1 MGKIYL
7 NGNGYGGLCG
17 PSEGDRIS
25 ATQILNQ
32 GTHIATLYVNDT
44 TIPLYA
50 PPGAV
55 NDVKLKLRSTDPY
68 TSVLDQDGNANI
80 DLSSSLN
87 TKQDKLT
94 AGSHITI
101 SNSNIISA
109 TVPSITVTPTYTEGI
124 PIGTIQID
132 DNTTSLFVPSNTIE
146 GIRDV
151 QVNDQTVVNPSN
163 SIAFLYDVTGATELE
178 DGIGGMVP
186 APLTTDIDKFLK
198 GDGTWGTPPSGSEI
212 TITPSTVN
220 TGATIADITIDEST
234 YTLRAPAETVQAIT
248 FNNNPVTITSG
259 TASIISPVMTGA
271 SSSTD
276 GESGL
281 VPTPTT
287 ASVDKFLRG
296 DGAWATPPSGGS
308 SVEITPTLSTGT
320 KIAEYEIDGVSGDL
334 YAPSGGGS
342 GSTVSITPSLSTG
355 TKIADFEIDGSSGSL
370 FAPAGGGGT
379 TAYGGTTPP
388 AASLGNNGDF
398 YYQYD
403 SIEDEMTMTFYVK
416 LNNAW
421 RKILTPSGG
430 ENYYTTN
437 AHRTTVTNSYD
448 IGMEGVINAN

>member
-1 MGKIYL
+1 MGSIIL
-7 NGNGYGGLCG
+7 NGITYGGMSG
-17 PSEGDRIS
+17 PAQGDHVTITPVFDS
-25 ATQILNQ
+25 GAK
-32 GTHIATLYVNDT
+32 IADVIINDEDMSIYV
-44 TIPLYA
+44 PS
-50 PPGAV
+50 GGSV
-55 NDVKLKLRSTDPY
+55 NG
-68 TSVLDQDGNANI
+68 VLVDGQNVVDEYNIARI
-80 DLSSSLN
+80 DLSSKQNNLIAGTHITLEGSLIDAQFDPFTGISEGQN
-87 TKQDKLT
+87 GT
-94 AGSHITI
+94 AG
-101 SNSNIISA
+101 
-109 TVPSITVTPTYTEGI
+109 
-124 PIGTIQID
+124 
-132 DNTTSLFVPSNTIE
+132 L
-146 GIRDV
+146 
-151 QVNDQTVVNPSN
+151 
-163 SIAFLYDVTGATELE
+163 
-178 DGIGGMVP
+178 VP
-186 APLTTDIDKFLK
+186 APTAADTSKFLK
-198 GDGTWGTPPSGSEI
+198 SDGTWAIPPSAQGTIVIPNIQGEIIDHLHTLSIDDAIYDIPSGSEI

-248 FNNNPVTITSG
+248 FNNSPVTITSG
-259 TASIISPVMTGA
+259 TASILSPIMTGA

-296 DGAWATPPSGGS
+296 DGAWATPPGGGS
-308 SVEITPTLSTGT
+308 SVEITPILSTGT

-334 YAPSGGGS
+334 YAPSGGGT

-430 ENYYTTN
+430 DLYYTDYG
-437 AHRTTVTNSYD
+437 RTTMVGESNM
-448 IGMEGVINAN
+448 GMEGVKNAD